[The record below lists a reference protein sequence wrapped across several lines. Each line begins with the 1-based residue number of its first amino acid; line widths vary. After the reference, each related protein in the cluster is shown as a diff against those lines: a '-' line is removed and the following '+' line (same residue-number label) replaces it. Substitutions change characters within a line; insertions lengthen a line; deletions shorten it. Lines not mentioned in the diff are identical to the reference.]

1 MKVIV
6 LNSSA
11 QVGEEVGKIFCD
23 EVNAKHNA
31 VLGLATGA
39 SPIPT
44 YEYMTEQYRSGKVS
58 FKDVRTFNLDEYCDL
73 PKNHPNSFYSF
84 MEENLFSK
92 VDIKPENVN
101 FLDGNVEPVAESARN
116 EPADEFTDEAFKVKL
131 TDSTIAANSQYFT
144 DIAMPHYA
152 ITMGIGSIMRAKKIV
167 LIATGESKA
176 EAIKATVEGEVTPH
190 CPASILQQHDDATIF
205 LDEAAASLLKK

>member
-44 YEYMTEQYRSGKVS
+44 YKYMTEQYRSGKVS
-58 FKDVRTFNLDEYCDL
+58 FKDVRT
-73 PKNHPNSFYSF
+73 
-84 MEENLFSK
+84 
-92 VDIKPENVN
+92 
-101 FLDGNVEPVAESARN
+101 
-116 EPADEFTDEAFKVKL
+116 
-131 TDSTIAANSQYFT
+131 
-144 DIAMPHYA
+144 
-152 ITMGIGSIMRAKKIV
+152 IMRKCSCFCYD
-167 LIATGESKA
+167 T
-176 EAIKATVEGEVTPH
+176 
-190 CPASILQQHDDATIF
+190 F
-205 LDEAAASLLKK
+205 

>member
-44 YEYMTEQYRSGKVS
+44 YEYMLSLIHIS
-58 FKDVRTFNLDEYCDL
+58 
-73 PKNHPNSFYSF
+73 
-84 MEENLFSK
+84 
-92 VDIKPENVN
+92 
-101 FLDGNVEPVAESARN
+101 EPTR
-116 EPADEFTDEAFKVKL
+116 
-131 TDSTIAANSQYFT
+131 
-144 DIAMPHYA
+144 H
-152 ITMGIGSIMRAKKIV
+152 
-167 LIATGESKA
+167 
-176 EAIKATVEGEVTPH
+176 
-190 CPASILQQHDDATIF
+190 
-205 LDEAAASLLKK
+205 

>member
-6 LNSSA
+6 LNSAA

-58 FKDVRTFNLDEYCDL
+58 FKDVKTFNLDEYCDL

-84 MEENLFSK
+84 MEEAFTPTSYSIFS
-92 VDIKPENVN
+92 
-101 FLDGNVEPVAESARN
+101 
-116 EPADEFTDEAFKVKL
+116 
-131 TDSTIAANSQYFT
+131 
-144 DIAMPHYA
+144 AMY
-152 ITMGIGSIMRAKKIV
+152 I
-167 LIATGESKA
+167 
-176 EAIKATVEGEVTPH
+176 
-190 CPASILQQHDDATIF
+190 
-205 LDEAAASLLKK
+205 

>member
-44 YEYMTEQYRSGKVS
+44 YGYMTEQYRSGKVS

-101 FLDGNVEPVAESARN
+101 FLD
-116 EPADEFTDEAFKVKL
+116 
-131 TDSTIAANSQYFT
+131 
-144 DIAMPHYA
+144 
-152 ITMGIGSIMRAKKIV
+152 
-167 LIATGESKA
+167 
-176 EAIKATVEGEVTPH
+176 
-190 CPASILQQHDDATIF
+190 
-205 LDEAAASLLKK
+205 

>member
-6 LNSSA
+6 LNSAA

-58 FKDVRTFNLDEYCDL
+58 FKDVKTFNLDEYCDL
-73 PKNHPNSFYSF
+73 PKNQQL
-84 MEENLFSK
+84 LF
-92 VDIKPENVN
+92 IYGREP
-101 FLDGNVEPVAESARN
+101 FLEGRYKAR
-116 EPADEFTDEAFKVKL
+116 ECQFP
-131 TDSTIAANSQYFT
+131 
-144 DIAMPHYA
+144 
-152 ITMGIGSIMRAKKIV
+152 
-167 LIATGESKA
+167 
-176 EAIKATVEGEVTPH
+176 
-190 CPASILQQHDDATIF
+190 
-205 LDEAAASLLKK
+205 

>member
-6 LNSSA
+6 LNSAA

-58 FKDVRTFNLDEYCDL
+58 SPQQL
-73 PKNHPNSFYSF
+73 
-84 MEENLFSK
+84 LF
-92 VDIKPENVN
+92 VYGREP
-101 FLDGNVEPVAESARN
+101 FLEGRYKARKCQF
-116 EPADEFTDEAFKVKL
+116 P
-131 TDSTIAANSQYFT
+131 
-144 DIAMPHYA
+144 
-152 ITMGIGSIMRAKKIV
+152 
-167 LIATGESKA
+167 
-176 EAIKATVEGEVTPH
+176 
-190 CPASILQQHDDATIF
+190 
-205 LDEAAASLLKK
+205 